1 MPIEIKELHIK
12 AVITAPKENSPQS
25 RTFSFQDQDFQKLK
39 KEILDECLEKVFRK
53 LEEKQER

>member
-12 AVITAPKENSPQS
+12 AVIAPPREAPS
-25 RTFSFQDQDFQKLK
+25 RSGSLPAPDLEKLK
-39 KEILDECLEKVFRK
+39 KELLRECVEEVFRK

>member
-12 AVITAPKENSPQS
+12 AVITPPKEEARPGGTLSPA
-25 RTFSFQDQDFQKLK
+25 DLQKLK
-39 KEILDECLEKVFRK
+39 KELVAECMEKVFRK